1 VGSFNISIIKYK
13 KRKKINVKIFRM
25 VKIMENSYL
34 NTVNLIKI
42 KWKMTFIK
50 NKNISVLTISIS

>member
-1 VGSFNISIIKYK
+1 MGSFNISIIKYK

>member
-1 VGSFNISIIKYK
+1 MGSFNISIIKYK
-13 KRKKINVKIFRM
+13 KRKKINVKICRM